1 MDYRYLGKT
10 GVRVSELCFGTMTF
24 GWKADE
30 QTSHQMLD
38 MFAAGGG
45 NFIDTADVYADG
57 KAEEILGNWLHEQKR
72 DDYFVATKVRFAS
85 SDKPNDIGLTRKHI
99 LSSVRKSLKRLK
111 TDYIDLYQVHAWDPA
126 TPIAETLDVLNDLV
140 HEGTV
145 RYIGASNFRAWQ
157 LQKALDTSESMGL
170 AKFCSLQPQYNL
182 LCRGTEF
189 ELIPA
194 CMANSI
200 GVIPWSPLRGG
211 LLSGK
216 YRRGMNVPPDNTRIG
231 GAYREGRT
239 EMWKKY
245 NNEVTWNIVEAL
257 DRIAGELGKTDS
269 QVALNWLLHREGVT
283 APIIGAASTTPLH
296 ENMGADG
303 WKLERRH
310 IEELDRLSTT
320 GVSYPYDEAAEQQ
333 QRRGREDFVN

>member
-1 MDYRYLGKT
+1 MNYRYLGKT

-57 KAEEILGNWLHEQKR
+57 KSEEILGNWLHEQNR
-72 DDYFVATKVRFAS
+72 DDFFVATKVRFGS
-85 SDKPNDIGLTRKHI
+85 SEKPNDIGLTRKHI

-182 LCRGTEF
+182 LCRGTEY

-194 CMANSI
+194 CMANGI

-216 YRRGMNVPPDNTRIG
+216 YRRSMDVPPDNTRIG

-245 NNEVTWNIVEAL
+245 NNEVTWSIVEAL

-283 APIIGAASTTPLH
+283 APIIGAASTSQLQ
-296 ENMGADG
+296 ENMGAAG
-303 WKLERRH
+303 WKLESRH
-310 IEELDRLSTT
+310 TEELGRLSAT

>member
-283 APIIGAASTTPLH
+283 APIIGAASTTQLH
-296 ENMGADG
+296 ENMGAAG